1 MSCSEGYIDKA
12 YLCTFPLILRQN
24 CPYTDAKEIC
34 LVDLN
39 KALVIEA
46 LSSLLTLFVQ
56 NKQEFTNF
64 LLDIPIPVLLMKTC
78 PVCRDNDSKKIWR
91 HSVYLP
97 HPIS

>member
-24 CPYTDAKEIC
+24 CPYIDAKEIC

-56 NKQEFTNF
+56 TSKNLLISYLIFPF
-64 LLDIPIPVLLMKTC
+64 L
-78 PVCRDNDSKKIWR
+78 
-91 HSVYLP
+91 YY
-97 HPIS
+97 